1 MLPSLGQ
8 HNLQSSDARLTGSE
22 AIQQMQVSVNKK
34 DIDPA
39 NVWTR
44 LLNEEVHASPAACTS
59 KRLDHNIIGKRLGS
73 AVKGAEINVYL
84 VAEPWTSISQADF
97 KR

>member
-8 HNLQSSDARLTGSE
+8 HNLQSPDAHLTGSE
-22 AIQQMQVSVNKK
+22 AIQQKQVSVNKK

-39 NVWTR
+39 NVPTR
-44 LLNEEVHASPAACTS
+44 PLNDEVDAIPTCTS
-59 KRLDHNIIGKRLGS
+59 ERLDQNIIGKELGS
-73 AVKGAEINVYL
+73 AVKGAEINVRL
-84 VAEPWTSISQADF
+84 VAEARTGISQVDF

>member
-8 HNLQSSDARLTGSE
+8 HNLQSPDAHLTGSE
-22 AIQQMQVSVNKK
+22 AIQQKQASVNKK

-39 NVWTR
+39 NVPTR
-44 LLNEEVHASPAACTS
+44 PLNEGVDAIPTACTS
-59 KRLDHNIIGKRLGS
+59 ERLDQNIIGKELVS
-73 AVKGAEINVYL
+73 AAKGAEINVCL
-84 VAEPWTSISQADF
+84 GAEARTGISQVDF

>member
-8 HNLQSSDARLTGSE
+8 HNLQSPDAHLTGSE
-22 AIQQMQVSVNKK
+22 AIQQKQVSVNKK

-44 LLNEEVHASPAACTS
+44 PLNEEVHAIPAACTS
-59 KRLDHNIIGKRLGS
+59 KRLDQNIIGKRLGS

-84 VAEPWTSISQADF
+84 VAEPWTSISRVDF

>member
-8 HNLQSSDARLTGSE
+8 HNLQSPDARLTGSE
-22 AIQQMQVSVNKK
+22 AIQQMQVGVNKK

-44 LLNEEVHASPAACTS
+44 PLNEEVDAIPTACTS
-59 KRLDHNIIGKRLGS
+59 ERLDQNIIGKKLGS
-73 AVKGAEINVYL
+73 AAKGSEINLYL
-84 VAEPWTSISQADF
+84 VAEARTSISQVDF

>member
-8 HNLQSSDARLTGSE
+8 HNLQSLRLTGSE
-22 AIQQMQVSVNKK
+22 AIQQKQVSVNKK
-34 DIDPA
+34 DIDRA

-44 LLNEEVHASPAACTS
+44 LLNEEVNAIPTACNS
-59 KRLDHNIIGKRLGS
+59 KRLDQKIIGKKLGS
-73 AVKGAEINVYL
+73 AAKVAEIGLYS
-84 VAEPWTSISQADF
+84 VAEERTGLSQVDF